1 MIRAYGDFN
10 SDLRAD
16 LIAYDNYSNTNIFIF
31 DKETGDYISTYSYPL
46 YQSCSP
52 VNYYLGKYLSYIAD
66 INYDH
71 KLDITVW
78 GVSGTDNCMYSLLNT
93 GNGFRNGTSVTSIF
107 TPSTV
112 QPSLF

>member
-52 VNYYLGKYLSYIAD
+52 VNYYLAD

-71 KLDITVW
+71 RLDITVW

-93 GNGFRNGTSVTSIF
+93 GNGFRNETSVTSIF